1 MWVYEI
7 EFRVGKTE
15 YEYEIDAETGR
26 IISAEKETKNE
37 AAGGGEVKLTGSQAV
52 AEALERA
59 GLSASQVKELECE
72 LDYEDGK
79 PIYEI
84 EFKYGNTEY
93 EYEISAYDGSVVSS
107 KTEKDD

>member
-1 MWVYEI
+1 M
-7 EFRVGKTE
+7 GNTE

-37 AAGGGEVKLTGSQAV
+37 TGQGGETRLTGSQAV
-52 AEALERA
+52 AKALEHA

-79 PIYEI
+79 PVYEI
-84 EFKYGNTEY
+84 EFKYGDTEY